1 MKSITKLH
9 LKVFL
14 FTGVTYGLILF
25 LLDLM
30 NKNEFAL
37 SKLLFMTLFFGITMS
52 LTLVS
57 LHKYRLKKIG
67 IQEITDENLNVNQ
80 SKTLSSELNTAALI
94 EILASDS
101 IIGKMK
107 MIETKN
113 GIHLKT
119 GISWK
124 SWGENIKI
132 TLKSEQDSRFEY
144 EISSSPKLKTTI
156 VDYGKNLENIKRI
169 EKLIKNPNTLNK
181 E

>member
-30 NKNEFAL
+30 NNNEFAL
-37 SKLLFMTLFFGITMS
+37 SKFLFMTLFFGITMS
-52 LTLVS
+52 LTLVP

-67 IQEITDENLNVNQ
+67 IQEITDENLKVNQ
-80 SKTLSSELNTAALI
+80 SKTLNSELNTAALI
-94 EILASDS
+94 EILASDP

-156 VDYGKNLENIKRI
+156 VDYGKSLENIKRI